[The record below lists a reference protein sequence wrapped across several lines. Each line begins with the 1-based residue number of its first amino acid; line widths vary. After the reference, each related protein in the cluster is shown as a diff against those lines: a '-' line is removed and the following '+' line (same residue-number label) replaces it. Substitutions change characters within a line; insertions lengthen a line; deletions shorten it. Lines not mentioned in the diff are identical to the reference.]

1 MPLRTAI
8 KALVV
13 CVLLASLTTPGLSHA
28 DSERFPRAA
37 GPHPGRFL
45 EEEYAERL
53 GLEAGTLAAIH
64 TIVETARLQNKTL
77 GTELHQA
84 HAQMRAL
91 LSQDTPDPAAV
102 MQQADTIG
110 ALELAERKN
119 RLQAMLQ
126 IRTLL
131 TPAQRQELI
140 RLQGESSMRGRFDG
154 LRACQADS
162 AKLCPDAASGRAR
175 LQCLHDHLEALSEP
189 CRAAIQRPR
198 GDRPGPQ

>member
-1 MPLRTAI
+1 MPLCTAV
-8 KALVV
+8 KAFVA
-13 CVLLASLTTPGLSHA
+13 CMLLASLAAPGRSHA
-28 DSERFPRAA
+28 DTGRPPRDA
-37 GPHPGRFL
+37 GSYSGRFL

-53 GLEAGTLAAIH
+53 GLEAETLAAIH

-77 GTELHQA
+77 WTELQQA

-126 IRTLL
+126 IRAIL
-131 TPAQRQELI
+131 TPAQRQELV
-140 RLQGESSMRGRFDG
+140 RLQGESFMRGRFDG
-154 LRACQADS
+154 LHACQADS
-162 AKLCPDAASGRAR
+162 AKLCPDAASGRTR
-175 LQCLHDHLEALSEP
+175 LQCLRDHLEELSEP

-198 GDRPGPQ
+198 GERPGPQ

>member
-1 MPLRTAI
+1 MPLCTAV
-8 KALVV
+8 KAFVA
-13 CVLLASLTTPGLSHA
+13 CMLLASLAAPGRSHA
-28 DSERFPRAA
+28 DTGRPPRDA
-37 GPHPGRFL
+37 GSYSGRFL

-53 GLEAGTLAAIH
+53 GLEAETLAAIH

-77 GTELHQA
+77 WTELQQA

-126 IRTLL
+126 IRAIL
-131 TPAQRQELI
+131 TPAQRQEL
-140 RLQGESSMRGRFDG
+140 G
-154 LRACQADS
+154 ACQADS
-162 AKLCPDAASGRAR
+162 ANLCADAASGRAR
-175 LQCLHDHLEALSEP
+175 LQCLRDHLEELSEP

-198 GDRPGPQ
+198 GERPGPQ